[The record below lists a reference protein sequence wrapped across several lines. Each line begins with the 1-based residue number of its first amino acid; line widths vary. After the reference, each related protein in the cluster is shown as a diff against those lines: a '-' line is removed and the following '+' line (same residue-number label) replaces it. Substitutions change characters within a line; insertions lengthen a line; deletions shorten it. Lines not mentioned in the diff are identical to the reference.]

1 MLKFGN
7 EITIRSAS
15 AFDTFLTVALTV
27 AQVKERKGEK
37 VLYVSLEDHD
47 GCIDIVLNKE
57 NLNTM
62 IDFLTNVKSAIQ
74 G

>member
-15 AFDTFLTVALTV
+15 AFETLLTV

>member
-15 AFDTFLTVALTV
+15 AFETLLTV

-37 VLYVSLEDHD
+37 VLYVSLEDHG